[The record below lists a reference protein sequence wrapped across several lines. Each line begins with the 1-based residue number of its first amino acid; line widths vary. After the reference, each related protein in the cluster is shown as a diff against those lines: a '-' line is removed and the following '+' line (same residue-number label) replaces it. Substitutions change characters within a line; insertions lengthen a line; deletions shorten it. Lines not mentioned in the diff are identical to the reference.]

1 MMERRAKERLI
12 GASILVVL
20 IVLVVPELLSGPKPT
35 ASAPQ
40 PQRLPAAASAPE
52 PIRNVTVDLA
62 TSKAPTTAETDSA
75 PTPAAPEASL
85 QPASAATVPAPE
97 PESEA
102 AATAPAAAPAPPTVG
117 GPPYRGPAV
126 SGPPDRGPADRGPAD
141 RGPADRGPLESQGSS
156 PISKTGSAH
165 GEVSRTPSWSV
176 QLGSFA
182 SRANADNL
190 VRRLKAQGFAAY
202 ILSGGSG
209 AATRHRVRVGPLA
222 DRGAAE
228 RSAAKLKTLGH
239 SSSLVAPGA

>member
-102 AATAPAAAPAPPTVG
+102 AATAPADAPAPPTVG
-117 GPPYRGPAV
+117 GPPYRGPPV
-126 SGPPDRGPADRGPAD
+126 SGPPD

>member
-40 PQRLPAAASAPE
+40 PQRLPAAASTPE

-62 TSKAPTTAETDSA
+62 TSKAPTAAETDSA
-75 PTPAAPEASL
+75 PVPPAAPEATL

-97 PESEA
+97 PESA
-102 AATAPAAAPAPPTVG
+102 AAAPAPPADR
-117 GPPYRGPAV
+117 GPPVSGPAV
-126 SGPPDRGPADRGPAD
+126 SGPPD
-141 RGPADRGPLESQGSS
+141 SQASS
-156 PISKTGSAH
+156 PISKAGSAH
-165 GEVSRTPSWSV
+165 GEVSRSPSWSV

-190 VRRLKAQGFAAY
+190 VHRLKAQGFAAY
-202 ILSGGSG
+202 ILTGGSG

>member
-40 PQRLPAAASAPE
+40 PQRLPAAASTPE

-62 TSKAPTTAETDSA
+62 TSKAPTAAETDSA
-75 PTPAAPEASL
+75 PVPPAAPEATL

-97 PESEA
+97 PESA
-102 AATAPAAAPAPPTVG
+102 AAAPAP
-117 GPPYRGPAV
+117 
-126 SGPPDRGPADRGPAD
+126 PADRGPAD
-141 RGPADRGPLESQGSS
+141 RGPPVSGPAVSGPAVSGPLDSQASS
-156 PISKTGSAH
+156 PISKAGSAH
-165 GEVSRTPSWSV
+165 GEVSRSPSWSV

-190 VRRLKAQGFAAY
+190 VHRLKAQGFAAY
-202 ILSGGSG
+202 ILTGGSG

>member
-40 PQRLPAAASAPE
+40 PQRLPAAPSAPE

-75 PTPAAPEASL
+75 PAPPEATL

-102 AATAPAAAPAPPTVG
+102 PAAAPAPP
-117 GPPYRGPAV
+117 AV
-126 SGPPDRGPADRGPAD
+126 SGPPVS
-141 RGPADRGPLESQGSS
+141 GPLDSQAAS
-156 PISKTGSAH
+156 PISKAGSAH
-165 GEVSRTPSWSV
+165 GEVSRSPSWSV

-190 VRRLKAQGFAAY
+190 VHRLKAQGFAAY
-202 ILSGGSG
+202 ILTGGSG

>member
-35 ASAPQ
+35 APAPQ

-75 PTPAAPEASL
+75 PAPAASEATL
-85 QPASAATVPAPE
+85 QPASAATAPSPE

-102 AATAPAAAPAPPTVG
+102 PATAPAAAPAPPVG
-117 GPPYRGPAV
+117 GP
-126 SGPPDRGPADRGPAD
+126 
-141 RGPADRGPLESQGSS
+141 PLESQGSS
-156 PISKTGSAH
+156 PISKTGSAR
-165 GEVSRTPSWSV
+165 GEVSRSPSWSV

>member
-40 PQRLPAAASAPE
+40 PQRLPAAASTPE

-62 TSKAPTTAETDSA
+62 TSKAPTIAETDSA
-75 PTPAAPEASL
+75 PAPPAAAEATV

-102 AATAPAAAPAPPTVG
+102 PATAPSAAPAPPAVG
-117 GPPYRGPAV
+117 GPAVRGPPVSGPAV
-126 SGPPDRGPADRGPAD
+126 SGPPVS
-141 RGPADRGPLESQGSS
+141 GPLDSQASS
-156 PISKTGSAH
+156 PISKSGSAH
-165 GEVSRTPSWSV
+165 GEVSHSPSWSV

-190 VRRLKAQGFAAY
+190 VHRLKAQGFAAY
-202 ILSGGSG
+202 ILTGGSG

>member
-40 PQRLPAAASAPE
+40 PQRLPAAASTPE

-62 TSKAPTTAETDSA
+62 TSKAPTIAETDSA
-75 PTPAAPEASL
+75 PAPRAAAEATL

-102 AATAPAAAPAPPTVG
+102 RATAPSAAPAPPAVG
-117 GPPYRGPAV
+117 GPAVRGSPVSGPAV
-126 SGPPDRGPADRGPAD
+126 SGPPVSGPAVS
-141 RGPADRGPLESQGSS
+141 GPLDSQASS
-156 PISKTGSAH
+156 PISKSGSAH
-165 GEVSRTPSWSV
+165 GEVSHSPSWSV

-190 VRRLKAQGFAAY
+190 VHRLKAQGFAAY
-202 ILSGGSG
+202 ILTGGSG

>member
-40 PQRLPAAASAPE
+40 PQRLPAAASTPE

-62 TSKAPTTAETDSA
+62 TSKAPTIAETDSA
-75 PTPAAPEASL
+75 PAPRAAAEATL

-102 AATAPAAAPAPPTVG
+102 RATAPSAAPAPPAVG
-117 GPPYRGPAV
+117 GPAVRGPPV
-126 SGPPDRGPADRGPAD
+126 SGPLD
-141 RGPADRGPLESQGSS
+141 SQASS
-156 PISKTGSAH
+156 PISKSGSAH
-165 GEVSRTPSWSV
+165 GEVSHSPSWSV

-190 VRRLKAQGFAAY
+190 VHRLKAQGFAAY
-202 ILSGGSG
+202 ILTGGSG